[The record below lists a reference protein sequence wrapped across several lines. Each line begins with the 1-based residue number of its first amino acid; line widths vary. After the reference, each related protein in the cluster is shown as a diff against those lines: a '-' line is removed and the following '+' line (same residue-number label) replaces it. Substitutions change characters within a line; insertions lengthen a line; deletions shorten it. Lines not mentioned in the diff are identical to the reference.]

1 MACCD
6 SLGNYTPFMAAVLDI
21 ASIADQHAFNLTRW
35 DEICHDP
42 VLRKVDHR
50 IETDRFGH
58 ILMTVPPGFD
68 HGERQVDI
76 VKALDRLLDEG
87 RAVTE
92 CPISTSDGVKAADVV
107 WISKE
112 RRARA
117 VRKNVL
123 IEAPEIC
130 VEILSPTNT
139 RQEIEHKKGLYFE
152 SGADEVWICDLQ
164 GHMIFFLK
172 HAPETPGPS
181 HLCPRFPDKL

>member
-1 MACCD
+1 
-6 SLGNYTPFMAAVLDI
+6 MAAVLDI

-35 DEICHDP
+35 EEICHDP
-42 VLRKVDHR
+42 VLGMVDHR

-68 HGERQVDI
+68 HGEHQFDI
-76 VKALDRLLDEG
+76 AKALDRLLDEG

-92 CPISTSDGVKAADVV
+92 CPISTSDGIKAADVV
-107 WISKE
+107 WISKA

-130 VEILSPTNT
+130 VEVLSPTNT
-139 RQEIEHKKGLYFE
+139 RQEIEHKKALYFE

-164 GHMIFFLK
+164 GRMIFFLK
-172 HAPETPGPS
+172 DAPETPGPS
-181 HLCPRFPDKL
+181 HLCPKFPDKL